1 MKDKLKIFT
10 EQHREEFEV
19 YKLDLDQTWKVI
31 DEQLDKNTGNGLLIP
46 WIKIMR
52 VAAILIVI
60 MTIAVGYYLN
70 NQRLSIDKN
79 GIALHSI
86 SSELAD
92 TEAFYAIQ
100 IDEKI
105 NLIKVTAG
113 SIDSEVAAQ
122 LEIFDLDYMSLK
134 KDMKDNA
141 DSEEVINAMIEHYR
155 LKLAMLEKILEEIQ
169 KDDSKDYEEAQ
180 AI

>member
-10 EQHREEFEV
+10 EQHREDFEV
-19 YKLDLDQTWKVI
+19 YKLDVDQAWKDI
-31 DEQLDKNTGNGLLIP
+31 DKQLDINTGKGLQIP
-46 WIKIMR
+46 WLKIVR

-60 MTIAVGYYLN
+60 MTIAFGYYLN
-70 NQRLSIDKN
+70 NQRLGIDKN

-92 TEAFYAIQ
+92 TEAFYATQ

-105 NLIKVTAG
+105 DLIKVTAG
-113 SIDSEVAAQ
+113 SIDPEVAAQ

-134 KDMKDNA
+134 KDMQDHA

-155 LKLAMLEKILEEIQ
+155 LKLALLEKILKEIQ
-169 KDDSKDYEEAQ
+169 KDDNKDYEEAQ